1 MIAGLSLK
9 TKFGMSR
16 VSPPSIQVVPRVRL
30 HRHSARSINSLT
42 QVILKFAGRDA
53 TKEYAEIHNL
63 EVVKDTISLECFK
76 GNLDRSTITEDW
88 KQGVVK
94 KNAAQATSEDEKPPL
109 HNVLNSFDFEE
120 IAAKTASTKTFVWYS
135 SEFYPYLDIDTC

>member
-1 MIAGLSLK
+1 M
-9 TKFGMSR
+9 
-16 VSPPSIQVVPRVRL
+16 VPPVRL
-30 HRHSARSINSLT
+30 HTQSARGINSLT

-88 KQGVVK
+88 KQDVVK
-94 KNAAQATSEDEKPPL
+94 KNATQATPEDEKPPL
-109 HNVLNSFDFEE
+109 HKVLNSYDFEE

-135 SEFYPYLDIDTC
+135 SELHPTWT